1 MFPLTFVKGVTP
13 PAIGWAITDSI
24 LLGSLYNYRL
34 WLLKHGGRG
43 IVERTPLQES
53 GGDSAKEFRLTIL
66 GHGLAGLAGGWTS

>member
-1 MFPLTFVKGVTP
+1 MKGLTP

-34 WLLKHGGRG
+34 WLLKYGGPG
-43 IVERTPLQES
+43 IVERTPLQDS